1 MQEMLL
7 TDDPKIV
14 NGSKLSKEELK
25 QLLKKPSPK
34 LEKAVLFCGLKRK
47 TALFRAAFRTPK
59 RETPKKVKG
68 GFCDSLFQSSLLL
81 RGGTWKKSY
90 PNE

>member
-25 QLLKKPSPK
+25 QLLEEIKKPSPNRG
-34 LEKAVLFCGLKRK
+34 KAGLFLLTEKRK
-47 TALFRAAFRTPK
+47 TALFRAAFRTPV
-59 RETPKKVKG
+59 RTNP
-68 GFCDSLFQSSLLL
+68 Q
-81 RGGTWKKSY
+81 
-90 PNE
+90 

>member
-25 QLLKKPSPK
+25 QLLKK
-34 LEKAVLFCGLKRK
+34 
-47 TALFRAAFRTPK
+47 AFP
-59 RETPKKVKG
+59 EIG
-68 GFCDSLFQSSLLL
+68 E
-81 RGGTWKKSY
+81 GGTIFVD
-90 PNE
+90 

>member
-34 LEKAVLFCGLKRK
+34 LEKAVLFLL
-47 TALFRAAFRTPK
+47 T
-59 RETPKKVKG
+59 EKKKNRP
-68 GFCDSLFQSSLLL
+68 FQSGFQNPCKDKPTIKEVNSL
-81 RGGTWKKSY
+81 
-90 PNE
+90 

>member
-1 MQEMLL
+1 MLL

-34 LEKAVLFCGLKRK
+34 VEKAVLFLLTEKSK
-47 TALFRAAFRTPK
+47 TALFRAAFRTPI
-59 RETPKKVKG
+59 RTNP
-68 GFCDSLFQSSLLL
+68 Q
-81 RGGTWKKSY
+81 
-90 PNE
+90 

>member
-34 LEKAVLFCGLKRK
+34 LEKAVLFLLTDECGYF
-47 TALFRAAFRTPK
+47 LFSILLNLII
-59 RETPKKVKG
+59 
-68 GFCDSLFQSSLLL
+68 SLADNLPSFFMKCCSSI
-81 RGGTWKKSY
+81 
-90 PNE
+90 